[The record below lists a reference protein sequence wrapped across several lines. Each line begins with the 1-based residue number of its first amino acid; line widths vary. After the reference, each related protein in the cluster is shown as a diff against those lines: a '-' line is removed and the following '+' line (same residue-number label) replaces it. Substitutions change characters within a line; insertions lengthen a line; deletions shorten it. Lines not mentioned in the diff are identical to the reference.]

1 MPLVFVLFVFFIL
14 HIQGLVRFL
23 VFGTD
28 ETTYYGMTAHYLYS
42 RQVAAE
48 SLLFSFACASAFAIG
63 YILLH
68 RGKDHTHDN
77 LDVEVDLK
85 PYRLELR
92 LLYATGMLQILT
104 NLVLVVISRLDYVEI
119 VSIKYN
125 YSFPFQ
131 SRVVFLVLV
140 AHLLLNIP
148 LKQLWRRRNLRLA
161 RWLIATYLLLTIL
174 LQFRSEIFEIAFIVA
189 FAWLMWAGD
198 RIKVKYVL
206 VMVSSLLVPN
216 LIVLGRLGFP
226 SDPAQLVQGLFS
238 FEYSTIFN
246 NILSEAISRGKEVGG
261 GLTFLPQLAL
271 IIPSPVRALFGINA
285 LEPDYFSSLT
295 SAAGVLGGGFS
306 FLGEMYSN
314 FGWFG
319 PLVVGM
325 LGMLIGRVIAQAG
338 RVGRVSMLY
347 AVAPLL
353 YVDFILV
360 FRNDFAVFLKSAI
373 QLFIVAILIDF
384 ARRLRLICTKW
395 KVEGELDQ
403 ISTVRIAE

>member
-1 MPLVFVLFVFFIL
+1 LVF
-14 HIQGLVRFL
+14 
-23 VFGTD
+23 
-28 ETTYYGMTAHYLYS
+28 
-42 RQVAAE
+42 
-48 SLLFSFACASAFAIG
+48 SLACALAFAVG
-63 YILLH
+63 YKLLN
-68 RGKDHTHDN
+68 RGKSLPKENPTAD
-77 LDVEVDLK
+77 VDLS
-85 PYRLELR
+85 PYRVELR
-92 LLYATGMLQILT
+92 LLYITGMLQILA
-104 NLVLVVISRLDYVEI
+104 NIVLVVVSRLDYVTI
-119 VSIKYN
+119 VEIKYN

-131 SRVVFLVLV
+131 SRMVFLVLL
-140 AHLLLNIP
+140 AHLMLNIP
-148 LKQLWRRRNLRLA
+148 LKQLWRRRDLRLA
-161 RWLIATYLLLTIL
+161 RWITLGYIFLTVL
-174 LQFRSEIFEIAFIVA
+174 LQFRSEVFEIAFIVA
-189 FAWLMWAGD
+189 FSWLMWTGD
-198 RIKVKYVL
+198 RVRVKYVL
-206 VMVSSLLVPN
+206 IMVCSLLVPN
-216 LIVLGRLGFP
+216 LIVLARLGFP
-226 SDPAQLVQGLFS
+226 SDPALLVQGLFS
-238 FEYSTIFN
+238 FEYSTLFN

-338 RVGRVSMLY
+338 RVGRVPMLY

-403 ISTVRIAE
+403 IPTVRVAE